1 MPQEHMLDAS
11 TATQMFDRATSVWH
25 EGQSAALPA
34 SPAAGQLVSG
44 QPASPASGQNNA
56 LSSQNEALFGQRD
69 ALQRAILN
77 LHRANF
83 DLWHEEDKARDPAA
97 TDARI
102 ATVKRA
108 IDHLNQQ
115 RNDLVEV
122 CDRLLLASLPSGPAP
137 DAPLHSETP
146 GMMLDRLSILTLKIY
161 HTAEEVER
169 ANAPPGHAERNR
181 ERLAVLQSQREDL
194 AACLDRLWDD
204 VLHGRRRFK
213 LYQQMK
219 MYNDPSLNP
228 AVYAAQKK

>member
-1 MPQEHMLDAS
+1 MLDAS
-11 TATQMFDRATSVWH
+11 TATQMFDRATSDWH

-34 SPAAGQLVSG
+34 STA
-44 QPASPASGQNNA
+44 
-56 LSSQNEALFGQRD
+56 FGQRD

-97 TDARI
+97 TDAQI
-102 ATVKRA
+102 AAVKRA
-108 IDHLNQQ
+108 IDRLNQQ
-115 RNDLVEV
+115 RNDLVEL
-122 CDRLLLASLPSGPAP
+122 CDKLLLASLPSVSAMTGSAPA
-137 DAPLHSETP
+137 APLHSETP

-181 ERLAVLQSQREDL
+181 DRLAVLQSQREDL

-228 AVYAAQKK
+228 AVYAARKS